1 MGCLIT
7 LTDKDIFSEIEVE
20 EVKIWNIRK
29 TVKVIILNKKNEIA
43 LVTDSIYN
51 SCLLPGGGIEEG
63 EDFIQAIFRE
73 ISEELGPE
81 IVPFIRELFANGKF
95 KELIDLETPEGH
107 IVTYG
112 GIVTEKVCKVL
123 LAKQKD
129 RSFGGFKII
138 RSNEINKIID
148 LQTINKDTG
157 VTDEETI
164 AMFRDEKEAVRLAFL
179 KLG

>member
-1 MGCLIT
+1 MQLLSKTKKGLVAI
-7 LTDKDIFSEIEVE
+7 LQVRSAWNSEKNAPESWPEACQV
-20 EVKIWNIRK
+20 
-29 TVKVIILNKKNEIA
+29 TVHGKL
-43 LVTDSIYN
+43 
-51 SCLLPGGGIEEG
+51 EEG